1 MEESCP
7 QLSLPVQSLR
17 TLLFSVLAVGIN
29 GCALHAATPPIPDPT
44 AFNVR
49 SFGAKGD
56 GQTLDTNAI
65 NAAINAAATH
75 GGTVFFPAGT
85 YLSFSI
91 HLQSNV
97 TICLDRAATVLA
109 ATPARGTGLKGA
121 VVAFAQPTI
130 EVPTSPKSDASGN
143 PLTYDPPEPNP
154 SAHYQDFGHSHFHNS
169 LFWGENLHDVSI
181 VGPGTIDGKGL
192 LREATDD
199 DWGNKALAL
208 KSCRNVIIRDVTF
221 FRGGHFAVLATGVD
235 NLTVDNVT
243 FDTNRDGIDI
253 DCCKY
258 VRVSNCAVNAP
269 SDDGLCLKSSFAL
282 GVARPTE
289 NVAITNCQ
297 LTGFVMG
304 SLIDGTF
311 NRSNTRGEGP
321 FGRIKFGTESNGGFK
336 NIAISNCVFDHSR
349 GLALET
355 VDGGTIEDITID
367 NLAMHDMS
375 MPPIFIRIG
384 NRARGPEGQT
394 PIGIARRITISN
406 IVASDVQSRFPC
418 LIAGLPDHPIEDVHI
433 SNVRIKY
440 KGGGTADQ
448 AAATPGEN
456 EKGYPEPSMFGT
468 LPSSA
473 FFIRHAKGVQMDHID
488 VSYDRPDA
496 RPAVAL
502 IDVNGAAF
510 EHMNIQRF
518 DNIPL
523 FQLSQVKSFST
534 ESVRSLS
541 NTTRD
546 AVDNEAIH

>member
-1 MEESCP
+1 MLHRALHVRP
-7 QLSLPVQSLR
+7 LR
-17 TLLFSVLAVGIN
+17 TLILSSAIV
-29 GCALHAATPPIPDPT
+29 AATACNMSVSNISQAP
-44 AFNVR
+44 AFERFNVR
-49 SFGAKGD
+49 SFGATGD
-56 GQTLDTNAI
+56 GHTQDTRAI
-65 NAAINAAATH
+65 NAAILAAAEH
-75 GGTVFFPAGT
+75 GGTVYFPAGT

-91 HLQSNV
+91 HLKSNV
-97 TICLDRAATVLA
+97 AIYLDRGATVLA
-109 ATPARGTGLKGA
+109 ARPASGTGLRGS
-121 VVAFAQPTI
+121 VAAFTQPS
-130 EVPTSPKSDASGN
+130 VPIPADPRTDAAGN
-143 PLTYDPPEPNP
+143 PLTYDPPETNQW
-154 SAHYQDFGHSHFHNS
+154 AAYQDFGHSHFHNS

-181 VGPGTIDGKGL
+181 LGPGTIDGQGL

-208 KSCRNVIIRDVTF
+208 KSCRNVVIRDVTF

-336 NIAISNCVFDHSR
+336 NISISNCVFDHSR
-349 GLALET
+349 GLALES

-367 NLAMHDMS
+367 NLAMRDMS
-375 MPPIFIRIG
+375 QPPIFIRIG
-384 NRARGPEGQT
+384 NRARGPEGT
-394 PIGIARRITISN
+394 PVGIARRITISN

-418 LIAGLPDHPIEDVHI
+418 LIAGLPDHPVEDVHI
-433 SNVRIKY
+433 SNIRIKY
-440 KGGGTADQ
+440 KGGGTAEQ

-473 FFIRHAKGVQMDHID
+473 FFIRHAKGIQMDHIN
-488 VSYDRPDA
+488 VTYDQPDA

-510 EHMNIQRF
+510 EHVNVQRF
-518 DNIPL
+518 EGIPL
-523 FQLSQVKSFST
+523 FELTQVKSFAT
-534 ESVRSLS
+534 EAVSSIA

-546 AVDNEAIH
+546 SVEHESVR